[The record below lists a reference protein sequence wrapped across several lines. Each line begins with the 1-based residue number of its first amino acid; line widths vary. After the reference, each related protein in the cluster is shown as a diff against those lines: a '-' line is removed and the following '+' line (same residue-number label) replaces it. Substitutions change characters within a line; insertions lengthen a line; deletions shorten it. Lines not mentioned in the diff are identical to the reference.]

1 MITLTLKRIAHT
13 RDGTFG
19 VLLDS
24 NPFALTCER
33 EWLDNKSDV
42 SCIPTG
48 EYICRRV
55 NSLRFGNTF
64 EVMFVKGRTN
74 ILFHSGNTE
83 DDSKGC
89 ILVGEEFGEV
99 NGKTAVLSSKKG
111 FAEFLERLKDVDEFI
126 LIIRNC
132 AC

>member
-1 MITLTLKRIAHT
+1 MKTLFLKRIAFT
-13 RDGTFG
+13 SDGTFG
-19 VLLDS
+19 VLIAGA
-24 NPFALTCER
+24 PFALTCER
-33 EWLDNKSDV
+33 EWLDNKPDV
-42 SCIPTG
+42 SCIPSGT
-48 EYICRRV
+48 YICKRV
-55 NSLRFGNTF
+55 NSPRFGNTF

-89 ILVGEEFGEV
+89 ILVGEEFGDV
-99 NGKTAVLSSKKG
+99 NGKAAVLSSKKG